1 MYFSL
6 SDCVLDLVQNS
17 IEAEASQIDLLI
29 NQSAKAFI
37 VQIKDNGCG
46 MTDNEMKRAE
56 DPFFTDG
63 KKHKHRKVGLGIP
76 FLLQTI
82 SMTEGKVDISS
93 EKGKGT
99 MIDIEFNLS
108 NIDTPPVGNMV
119 SLIYQIMCFDGD
131 YNLKIKRLLTGNS
144 MVKSYSVE
152 REEMQEILGDLNG
165 ITSLSLLRDYI
176 TSQEQELEI
185 GWSSTS

>member
-17 IEAEASQIDLLI
+17 IEAGSLQIDLLI
-29 NQSAKAFI
+29 IQSVKTFI

-46 MTDNEMKRAE
+46 MTDTEMKMAA

-82 SMTEGKVDISS
+82 SMTDGKVDISS
-93 EKGKGT
+93 EKGEGT

-119 SLIYQIMCFDGD
+119 SLIYQIMCFEGE
-131 YNLKIKRLLTGNS
+131 YNLKISRFLTENR

-152 REEMQEILGDLNG
+152 RKEMQDILGDLNS

-176 TSQEQELEI
+176 ASQEQELET
-185 GWSSTS
+185 GDR